1 MVEDFI
7 SQVSV
12 YIREASILAYLAV
25 YLGGLLVSFTP
36 CTYPVIP
43 ILVAFTGTYG
53 GASKMR
59 GFGGIAALTGR
70 LFGQV
75 QSSPWTYLLVA
86 NLCIIMGLAMLDVFS
101 FSLQPAFAARMNFG
115 NGRKGMAG
123 SFLLG
128 AGSGLV
134 MGPCTAPVFAV
145 LLGYVAAKQ
154 NLFFGISL
162 FFVFSLGLGT
172 LLILAGTFA
181 GFLASLPKS
190 GEWMATIKKIFGWIL
205 IGAGEYFLIAAGQLW
220 S

>member
-1 MVEDFI
+1 MIEEFVNQAD
-7 SQVSV
+7 V
-12 YIREASILAYLAV
+12 YIRGSSVLAYVAV

-43 ILVAFTGTYG
+43 IVVAFTGTYG

-59 GFGGIAALTGR
+59 GFMLSLSYVLGMALTYTLLGGVAALTGR

-75 QSSPWTYLLVA
+75 QSSPWTYFFVA
-86 NLCIIMGLAMLDVFS
+86 NLCIFMGLAMLDVFS
-101 FSLQPAFAARMNFG
+101 FSFQPGFAAKILSSDRH
-115 NGRKGMAG
+115 KGMAG

-128 AGSGLV
+128 TASGFV

-154 NLFFGISL
+154 NLLFGVSL

-172 LLILAGTFA
+172 LLILR
-181 GFLASLPKS
+181 SP
-190 GEWMATIKKIFGWIL
+190 
-205 IGAGEYFLIAAGQLW
+205 
-220 S
+220 